1 MAHPHITIN
10 GNLTEPVE
18 LHFTSDGTPV
28 ANFRLA
34 TNAYRRNTNG
44 TWEQQGEPCYWQCEA
59 WRDRAEAI
67 AAQDW
72 PTGTPLTV
80 EGTITQE
87 TYEHN
92 DKTRLA
98 VTVEVH
104 TANLDLLTQHRR
116 NNKQ

>member
-34 TNAYRRNTNG
+34 TNAYRRTTNG
-44 TWEQQGEPCYWQCEA
+44 TWEQQSEPCYWQCEA

-92 DKTRLA
+92 GQTRLA

>member
-34 TNAYRRNTNG
+34 TNAYRRPPHG
-44 TWEQQGEPCYWQCEA
+44 TRDQHSEPCYGQCEA
-59 WRDRAEAI
+59 WRARAEAI

-92 DKTRLA
+92 GQTRLA